1 VNFLRLF
8 TANFLRQITTIAE
21 AHVPPLIMIFGLK
34 FQGCSAQTHD
44 YRFKFR
50 LVHGSEINTTNLKQV
65 MQKLVYL
72 QRKIE
77 WIMERIPIFPL
88 SAVVFPGEYF
98 NLHIFEP
105 RYKQLIQDVELGKTT
120 FGIPYIDNKTPGDY
134 GSEVRLHKILNR
146 YPGGELDITV
156 EGIGIFE
163 IEAYEGSAQEKLYNE
178 GLVSKRIESTSFEE
192 SVSLGLLLQEYLSL
206 GKTTDTV
213 QQTEPL
219 LTSYEAAIIL
229 GMHPAKKY
237 SIIQLNTEQKRQIWL
252 SNELKLLIQSR
263 KMELQLDRK
272 FILN

>member
-1 VNFLRLF
+1 
-8 TANFLRQITTIAE
+8 
-21 AHVPPLIMIFGLK
+21 
-34 FQGCSAQTHD
+34 
-44 YRFKFR
+44 
-50 LVHGSEINTTNLKQV
+50 
-65 MQKLVYL
+65 
-72 QRKIE
+72 
-77 WIMERIPIFPL
+77 MERIPIFPL

-163 IEAYEGSAQEKLYNE
+163 IEAYEDSAQDKLYSE

-219 LTSYEAAIIL
+219 LT
-229 GMHPAKKY
+229 AKKY
-237 SIIQLNTEQKRQIWL
+237 KIIQLNTEQKRQIWL